1 MVKRNCTFKDDW
13 LIEFEWVEIDPNA
26 GTVYCQLCHFT
37 FDISNMERSAVT
49 NHSKGKKHKNKE
61 ISRKSLFNI
70 IFCKKKSSVV
80 SLTVS
85 DLDQEQYPSVPSLSS
100 DVQHKRQRTLSL
112 LKSCVTEAET
122 LWAIKTVLTHSSLR
136 SCDCLSKLFTLGRTK
151 CILSLLVLACTWRNC
166 WLLISRLLIFLWLA
180 MMNSLTIH

>member
-1 MVKRNCTFKDDW
+1 MLLFFFSLFQKIINMAKRNCTFNDDW
-13 LIEFEWVEIDPNA
+13 LIEFEWVEKGPNA
-26 GTVYCQLCHFT
+26 GTVYCQLFHLT

-61 ISRKSLFNI
+61 ISRKSLFNN

-85 DLDQEQYPSVPSLSS
+85 DLDKKQCPSVPSLSS

-112 LKSCVTEAET
+112 LKSGVTEAEM
-122 LWAIKTVLTHSSLR
+122 LWAVKTVLTHS
-136 SCDCLSKLFTLGRTK
+136 LSKLFTLGRTK
-151 CILSLLVLACTWRNC
+151 CILSLLILACT
-166 WLLISRLLIFLWLA
+166 
-180 MMNSLTIH
+180 

>member
-1 MVKRNCTFKDDW
+1 MTKRNGTFNDDW
-13 LIEFEWVEIDPNA
+13 LIEFEWVEKGPNA
-26 GTVYCQLCHFT
+26 GTVYCQLFHLT

-61 ISRKSLFNI
+61 ISRKSLFNN

-85 DLDQEQYPSVPSLSS
+85 DLDKKQCPSVPSLSS

-112 LKSCVTEAET
+112 LKSGVTEAEM
-122 LWAIKTVLTHSSLR
+122 LWTVKTVLTHS
-136 SCDCLSKLFTLGRTK
+136 LSKLFTLGRTMHFITFDIGVYLK
-151 CILSLLVLACTWRNC
+151 ELLVANLTSFDFFVTCYDESLNDT
-166 WLLISRLLIFLWLA
+166 LIVCFC
-180 MMNSLTIH
+180 